1 MASML
6 RAFAARQVACV
17 GARNFAPSLLV
28 PLRRGFAEAAASQS
42 PLSDSASKALGTIK
56 ENLAKARTIHLSK
69 AERRNFQGDL
79 KKYKLMGGR
88 PEFHNADKNK
98 SGRLF
103 EPWHTFEVIIT
114 SSKNNCQIIVKN
126 KSWGQRVVFMSYGGN
141 VGWRKGL
148 RKTEPATYRVALNI
162 ARKLKRL
169 GVSSAEVTFRRIL
182 KVETCLQAFQSVG
195 LQVTRLLHRPRLPK
209 GPEGKPKKQRRV

>member
-1 MASML
+1 MAGCLL
-6 RAFAARQVACV
+6 RAFARRPC
-17 GARNFAPSLLV
+17 GFGPSLLS
-28 PLRRGFAEAAASQS
+28 PMRRSFAAPAAAAESTS
-42 PLSDSASKALGTIK
+42 TLSETASKALGTIK
-56 ENLAKARTIHLSK
+56 ESMSKARTLHMTK
-69 AERRNFQGDL
+69 AQKRNFQGDL
-79 KKYKLMGGR
+79 KRYRLMGGR

-98 SGRLF
+98 NGRLF

-114 SSKNNCQIIVKN
+114 SSKNNCNIIVKN
-126 KSWGQRVVFMSYGGN
+126 KSWSQRVMFMSYGGN

-169 GVSSAEVTFRRIL
+169 GVSSAEVTFRKIL